1 MPNPGSSRVNEVASS
16 QQGQAEECPRYEE
29 DLAYIHHVGFSD
41 LARGATPWVLET
53 LCRARIQDGTVV
65 ELGCGSGLF
74 LAALSEAGYNAVGVD
89 ASAPILDIAR
99 TTAPTATLLHA
110 SLYEFEV
117 PRCAAVVAMGEGLN
131 YVSDFETPP
140 PTADLFA
147 RIASAL
153 EPNGLLIFD
162 VMVRGRDTTGPYRTW
177 ASGEDWACLVEVF
190 PESDRLRR
198 EIITFRQVGGGYRRG
213 AEEHRVHLFSHGELI
228 QQLEEAGFRVRV
240 RRSYGSMA
248 LGPGR
253 RLFVCR
259 KP

>member
-1 MPNPGSSRVNEVASS
+1 MA
-16 QQGQAEECPRYEE
+16 QRYEE

-53 LCRARIQDGTVV
+53 LRTAGIRNGTIV
-65 ELGCGSGLF
+65 ELGCGGGLL
-74 LAALSEAGYNAVGVD
+74 LAALADAGYQQVGVD
-89 ASAPILDIAR
+89 ASAPMLDIAR
-99 TTAPTATLLHA
+99 STAPAATLLHG
-110 SLYEFEV
+110 SLYEVEL

-131 YVSDFETPP
+131 YVADFDAPP

-162 VMVRGRDTTGPYRTW
+162 VMIRGRDTTGPYRTW
-177 ASGEDWACLVEVF
+177 VAGPDWACLVEIV
-190 PESDRLRR
+190 PEPEQHRLRR
-198 EIITFRQVGGGYRRG
+198 EIVTFRLVDGGYRRG
-213 AEEHRVHLFSHGELI
+213 HEEHRVHLFSRGELI

-240 RRSYGSMA
+240 RRSYGPVA

-253 RLFVCR
+253 RLFLCR
-259 KP
+259 RA